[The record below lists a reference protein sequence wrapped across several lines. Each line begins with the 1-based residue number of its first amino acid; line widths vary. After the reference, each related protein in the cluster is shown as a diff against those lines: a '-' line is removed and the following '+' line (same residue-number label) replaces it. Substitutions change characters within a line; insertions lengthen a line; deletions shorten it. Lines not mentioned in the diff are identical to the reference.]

1 MPKLRWNL
9 IPRIQTVSKV
19 IAWEK
24 NDDYLFRKLTEAQ
37 LRTDNA
43 IYKYAKVFFRMQVNM

>member
-1 MPKLRWNL
+1 
-9 IPRIQTVSKV
+9 VSKV

-37 LRTDNA
+37 LSTDNA